1 MSFILMAEF
10 FLIHIHEKKEKLI
23 KKSSVYIFNTQT
35 YYRLF
40 FFFSQFII
48 NKKEPSKRK
57 ALTVAWQRSSLTGR
71 KPNYIRR

>member
-1 MSFILMAEF
+1 MSLFSWLSFSLSYE
-10 FLIHIHEKKEKLI
+10 KEKTS
-23 KKSSVYIFNTQT
+23 KKNKNRVYFYTQQ
-35 YYRLF
+35 YYTLF